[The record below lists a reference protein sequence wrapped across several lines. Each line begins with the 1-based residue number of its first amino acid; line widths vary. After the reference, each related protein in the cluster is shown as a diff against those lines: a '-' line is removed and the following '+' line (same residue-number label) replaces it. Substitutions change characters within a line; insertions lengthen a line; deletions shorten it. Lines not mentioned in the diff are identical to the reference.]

1 MQLYNFDKITYRSQ
15 DLPQRTQ
22 INRDLGISNINNKI
36 FLTVCQFYMDINKT
50 NLTYLHLRHLSTRSN
65 MTFDISD

>member
-36 FLTVCQFYMDINKT
+36 FFNSVSILYGYKYT
-50 NLTYLHLRHLSTRSN
+50 NLTYLHLRHKY
-65 MTFDISD
+65 